1 MYYSRKYKY
10 DLLQSNLTFA
20 KEIYK
25 LEEILINEYDIY
37 YCKATLNK
45 KIVTKATLFMLFFK
59 KKEKKIK
66 PKV

>member
-1 MYYSRKYKY
+1 MYYSSKYKY

-25 LEEILINEYDIY
+25 LEEILINEYNIY

-45 KIVTKATLFMLFFK
+45 KIVTKATLFMLFF
-59 KKEKKIK
+59 
-66 PKV
+66 